1 MHRTILSEK
10 PSCRSVSA
18 HTRPAAPVPRAQ
30 QSGPTPQPSLL
41 HPGPWDP
48 PLTCTHNKHIS
59 AASMASARGDA
70 LGHHLGPSLL
80 LQSLGVTETRWTLGF
95 SYSASPSLFLPTG
108 DRTSLLPALYSQLPL
123 ATVPLHCPSLSQSV
137 LLTSS
142 TQATHSP
149 ACWLGHTPSPSQFSP
164 ARTVLLRTRFGG
176 ALTLPPTLTT

>member
-30 QSGPTPQPSLL
+30 QSGPTPQTSLL